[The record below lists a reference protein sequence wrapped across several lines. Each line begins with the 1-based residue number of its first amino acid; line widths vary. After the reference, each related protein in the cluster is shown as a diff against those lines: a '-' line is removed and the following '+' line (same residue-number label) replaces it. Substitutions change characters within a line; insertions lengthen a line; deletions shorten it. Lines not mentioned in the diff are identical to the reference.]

1 MSGRRNPVAMLIG
14 KLAVAAE
21 MARVVREVRSAA
33 APKPT
38 VVRRALSP
46 DEEKA
51 LAVTRAASARS
62 IPSYWTGLAAEDAA
76 RLAMAWPAQWTVSP
90 RNQ

>member
-1 MSGRRNPVAMLIG
+1 MARRNPLAMLAG
-14 KLAVAAE
+14 TFAVATE
-21 MARVVREVRSAA
+21 MARVVREARTAA

-51 LAVTRAASARS
+51 LAVTRAAAARS